1 MTCSFLAKYLKF
13 NFFNHQSSLLLGMWL
28 VSFFTFSSSCDR
40 FEGHRV
46 RTTPAVLHPSS
57 LKHELKGL
65 DQKSNDLILQ
75 ASGWI
80 EPDPYPI
87 RIPSLYDGV
96 VKDVLVLEGENIRQG
111 QKLVTLIN
119 EDAKLALNLAK
130 AQLDEAKS
138 IELEL
143 VSELSLHKLSLD
155 KSKKEHQKAY
165 TLLNEKLDYLK
176 RLESLPNGSIPSFD
190 LNKSRFE
197 VERLQISYDAAL
209 MEVKFAEEQIQLM
222 SQKLKSK
229 QFNTEMKYTLFKKAE
244 LDLNRTEIFSPVDG
258 RILNLLASPGNR
270 LMQQMDTPEASTV
283 AIVYKNEKLQ
293 ARIDVPLA
301 EASKLSI
308 GQKVEISCSLL
319 PNLKFNGQVTRI
331 VGEADLQRNT
341 LQVKVRILK
350 PDEKL
355 RPEMLCRAK
364 FFSKS
369 RTSKNPTSGDSLG
382 VFIPVSLL
390 TNENQKDAVLW
401 IIGNDGKTAEQI
413 KVKLGE
419 EIINDYI
426 SVQEGIKA
434 GDQIIINPPKSI
446 KTGDRVTVINR

>member
-1 MTCSFLAKYLKF
+1 MTCIFLTKHYRLNLF
-13 NFFNHQSSLLLGMWL
+13 EYQFSLLLNFWL
-28 VSFFTFSSSCDR
+28 VSILSLFSSCDR
-40 FEGHRV
+40 FEGHKV
-46 RTTPAVLHPSS
+46 RTTSAVLHPSS
-57 LKHELKGL
+57 VNNESKRL
-65 DQKSNDLILQ
+65 DQKNHDLILQ

-96 VKDVLVLEGENIRQG
+96 VKEVFILEGEKVKRG

-119 EDAKLALNLAK
+119 EDAKLAFNLAK

-143 VSELSLHKLSLD
+143 VSELSLQKLSLD
-155 KSKKEHQKAY
+155 KSKKDHQKAY
-165 TLLNEKLDYLK
+165 TLLNQNLDYLK

-209 MEVKFAEEQIQLM
+209 TEVKFSEEQIQLM
-222 SQKLKSK
+222 TQKLKSK
-229 QFNTEMKYTLFKKAE
+229 QFNTEMKYTLFKKAA
-244 LDLNRTEIFSPVDG
+244 LDLNRTEIFSPIDG
-258 RILNLLASPGNR
+258 RILKLLVVPGKR
-270 LMQQMDTPEASTV
+270 LMQQMDAPDASTV
-283 AIVYKNEKLQ
+283 AIVYKNEELQ

-301 EASKLSI
+301 EASKVSI

-331 VGEADLQRNT
+331 VGEADLQRNS

-369 RTSKNPTSGDSLG
+369 TISKNSTSGDSLG
-382 VFIPVSLL
+382 VFIPASLL
-390 TNENQKDAVLW
+390 TNQNQKDASLW
-401 IIGNDGKTAEQI
+401 VIGIDGKTAEQK

-419 EIINDYI
+419 DIIKDYI

-446 KTGDRVTVINR
+446 KTGDRVTVITK